1 MKEMDL
7 FKNIEI
13 RYVGEEPQENV
24 KPVLGQ
30 NLRDITPPEGERTVT
45 RDASQVQPR
54 DREMKPCCWVNS
66 KGRNIGKEC
75 GKMAYDG
82 RQYCAAHNTVDMIN
96 KRKQGL
102 EIKEP
107 ESKPIEDE
115 YEEEDYE
122 EVRAPTPTPIFL
134 PQQAIRPANND
145 RDRILGLMEG
155 IMLILTKLEIS

>member
-1 MKEMDL
+1 
-7 FKNIEI
+7 
-13 RYVGEEPQENV
+13 
-24 KPVLGQ
+24 
-30 NLRDITPPEGERTVT
+30 
-45 RDASQVQPR
+45 
-54 DREMKPCCWVNS
+54 MKPCCWVNS

-82 RQYCAAHNTVDMIN
+82 KQYCAAHNTVDMIN

-155 IMLILTKLEIS
+155 MMLILTKLEIS

>member
-1 MKEMDL
+1 
-7 FKNIEI
+7 
-13 RYVGEEPQENV
+13 
-24 KPVLGQ
+24 
-30 NLRDITPPEGERTVT
+30 
-45 RDASQVQPR
+45 
-54 DREMKPCCWVNS
+54 
-66 KGRNIGKEC
+66 
-75 GKMAYDG
+75 MAYDG

-134 PQQAIRPANND
+134 PQQAIPQANTD
-145 RDRILGLMEG
+145 RERVFNLLEG
-155 IMLILTKLEIS
+155 MMLILTQMKIS

>member
-1 MKEMDL
+1 
-7 FKNIEI
+7 
-13 RYVGEEPQENV
+13 
-24 KPVLGQ
+24 
-30 NLRDITPPEGERTVT
+30 
-45 RDASQVQPR
+45 
-54 DREMKPCCWVNS
+54 MKPCCWVNS

-82 RQYCAAHNTVDMIN
+82 KQYCAAHNTVDMIN

-102 EIKEP
+102 ENKEP
-107 ESKPIEDE
+107 EPKPIEDE

-155 IMLILTKLEIS
+155 MMLILTKLEIS